1 MPLVCEQVHLP
12 TRSLMIVMMICHYDD
27 TNSIGGLEKQAR
39 LLSRALRSSGHDVVV
54 LASTRKL
61 FRARWTDDDGIPVRY
76 FWTYTT
82 PQVSGRHLPAALL
95 WAIQLL
101 FWVFLNRSRISL
113 LHCHQIRIQAFV
125 AAIAAKLW
133 KIPSILKSAV
143 GGTGADIGAIG
154 SRKYF
159 GPAGRRFIIRNTDTF
174 IAITAT
180 IRHDLLSYGVP
191 DNRIRIVPNGIEFK
205 QPRKTGAAPEVRAR
219 RGIFL
224 GRLAPD
230 KNPLQL
236 AIAAVDVARADGFQ
250 VDFYGRGCFQAKL
263 EATLRMAGNPA
274 VAYKG
279 WVTDPGSV
287 LRNYGYV
294 LLPSS
299 AEGLSNAMIE
309 AMANGVVPIA
319 AKISGFVDHIVH
331 GHNGFFF
338 EGIDHSSLVHGLE
351 MIAAISTDRW
361 CAISS
366 SAQDYAK
373 SRFDLSA
380 VCSEY
385 LALYAGLA
393 SARRTVIR
401 I

>member
-1 MPLVCEQVHLP
+1 
-12 TRSLMIVMMICHYDD
+12 MIVMLICHYDD
-27 TNSIGGLEKQAR
+27 TNSLGGLEKQAR
-39 LLSRALRSSGHDVVV
+39 LLSRVLRSSGYDVVV

-61 FRARWTDDDGIPVRY
+61 FRAGWTYDDGIPVRY

-101 FWVFLNRSRISL
+101 IWISLNRSKISV
-113 LHCHQIRIQAFV
+113 LHCHQIRIYAFV
-125 AAIAAKLW
+125 AAIVSKLW

-143 GGTGADIGAIG
+143 GGTGADIGTIA

-159 GPAGRRFIIRNTDTF
+159 GLAGRRFIIRNTNLF
-174 IAITAT
+174 IAITPT
-180 IRHDLLSYGVP
+180 IRNDLLSHGVP
-191 DNRIRIVPNGIEFK
+191 EKRIRIVPNGVEFDHHSM
-205 QPRKTGAAPEVRAR
+205 TGAAPELRAK

-236 AIAAVDVARADGFQ
+236 AIAAADVARADGFQ
-250 VDFYGRGCFQAKL
+250 VDFYGSGCFQEKL

-274 VAYKG
+274 VVYKG
-279 WVTDPGSV
+279 WVRDAGSA

-299 AEGLSNAMIE
+299 TEGLSNAMIE

-319 AKISGFVDHIVH
+319 SKISGFVDHIVP

-338 EGIDHSSLVHGLE
+338 DGIDHSSLVQGLE
-351 MIAAISTDRW
+351 MIASIPADRW
-361 CAISS
+361 RVISA
-366 SAQDYAK
+366 SAQEYAK
-373 SRFDLSA
+373 ARFDINA

-385 LALYAGLA
+385 LTLYAGLF
-393 SARRTVIR
+393 SKRGTEISL
-401 I
+401 